1 MKKLY
6 KSKNNKIFSG
16 VIGGLGEYLGI
27 DPTILRLIW
36 LLILI
41 TTGIIPGILI
51 YIIAALIVPE
61 NSKTKWIK

>member
-27 DPTILRLIW
+27 DPTMLRLIW

-61 NSKTKWIK
+61 NSKTK

>member
-61 NSKTKWIK
+61 NSKTK